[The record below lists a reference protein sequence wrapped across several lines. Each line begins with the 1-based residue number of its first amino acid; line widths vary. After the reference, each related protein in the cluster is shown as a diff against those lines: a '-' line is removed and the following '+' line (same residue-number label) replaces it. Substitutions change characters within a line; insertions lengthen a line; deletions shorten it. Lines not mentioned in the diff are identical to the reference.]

1 MEDSYIHQGLR
12 KKLIEKLVYRGIRDE
27 KVLSAIQDH
36 VDQSNSKVANVQ
48 QIKKFTLL
56 SNEWT
61 DSSGELTPSLK
72 LKRHV
77 VTERYENEIEAM
89 YEEAK

>member
-1 MEDSYIHQGLR
+1 MEDSFIHQGLR
-12 KKLIEKLVYRGIRDE
+12 KKLIEKLVDRGITDE

-36 VDQSNSKVANVQ
+36 VDLSNSKVANVQ